1 MLRRQWIGVAA
12 AAIAGAWRS
21 DPSLAAD
28 DTVIAGATRATPR
41 VGIVLSSFSGAEDH
55 DGTKLK
61 GLRNPVSPESPAGD
75 ELLDEMVRKAIEL
88 GNTARGGLSGIVE
101 ERDWV
106 VIQPHIAIC
115 QRPDGRFVPGCVA
128 DLRVVRSVI
137 DFLAERRL
145 GSRITIAAA
154 PSWSSDPAFD
164 PWESDWDGVFG
175 KTSYRRLIGDL
186 GRRHPAIRFDIVDL
200 KQDGTLALQPP
211 GESSPSRETPAV
223 YDFPATLLQC
233 DKLITVAPLST
244 SSWTVVSLTLGSYFG
259 VLPATPHDRLRGG
272 FHGSGSPHELLADLF
287 SLRPPDYAI
296 LGGEQGL
303 EGDGPYG
310 PDAGSV
316 HHNLIL
322 AGASA
327 VAVDAVGAA
336 IMGFDP
342 ARIKHLEFAVQRG
355 FGTVDTGS
363 VWTRGNEIDEA
374 KRPFRPADPVVRD
387 EAHLA

>member
-1 MLRRQWIGVAA
+1 MLRRQWIGFAA
-12 AAIAGAWRS
+12 AAIAGAWQR
-21 DPSLAAD
+21 DPSPAAA
-28 DTVIAGATRATPR
+28 DTVIAGATQATPR
-41 VGIVLSSFSGAEDH
+41 VGIVLSSFSGAQDH
-55 DGTKLK
+55 DGANLK
-61 GLRNPVSPESPAGD
+61 GLQNPVSPESPAGD
-75 ELLDEMVRKAIEL
+75 DLLDEMVRKAIEL
-88 GNTARGGLSGIVE
+88 GNTGRGGLSGIVE

-106 VIQPHIAIC
+106 VIKPHIAVC
-115 QRPDGRFVPGCVA
+115 QRADGRFIPGSVA

-154 PSWSSDPAFD
+154 PSWSMDPTFD
-164 PWESDWDGVFG
+164 PWESGWDGVFG
-175 KTSYRRLIGDL
+175 KTSYRRLIEEL
-186 GRRHPAIRFDIVDL
+186 GRGHPAIHFDIADL
-200 KQDGTLALQPP
+200 TEDETMALQPP
-211 GESSPSRETPAV
+211 GGSSPSRQTPAD
-223 YDFPATLLQC
+223 YDFPATLLKC

-259 VLPATPHDRLRGG
+259 VLPAARHVRLREDSP
-272 FHGSGSPHELLADLF
+272 GSGSPHEMLADLF

-296 LGGEQGL
+296 LGGEHGL

-310 PDAGSV
+310 PDAGPV

-342 ARIKHLEFAVQRG
+342 ARIKHLELAVQRG
-355 FGTVDTGS
+355 FGTTDTDA
-363 VWTRGNEIDEA
+363 VWTRGNGIDEA
-374 KRPFRPADPVVRD
+374 KRPFRPATGRP
-387 EAHLA
+387 AGG

>member
-1 MLRRQWIGVAA
+1 MLRRQWIGFAA
-12 AAIAGAWRS
+12 AAIAGAWQRGQS
-21 DPSLAAD
+21 RPAA
-28 DTVIAGATRATPR
+28 DTVIAGATQATPR

-61 GLRNPVSPESPAGD
+61 GLQNPVSPESPASGD
-75 ELLDEMVRKAIEL
+75 LLDEMVRKAIEL

-101 ERDWV
+101 EQDWV
-106 VIQPHIAIC
+106 VIKPHMAVC
-115 QRPDGRFVPGCVA
+115 QRADGRFIPGSVG

-137 DFLAERRL
+137 EWLAERGL

-154 PSWSSDPAFD
+154 PSWSMEPTFD

-175 KTSYRRLIGDL
+175 ETSYRQLSEEL
-186 GRRHPAIRFDIVDL
+186 GRRHPSIRFDIADL
-200 KQDGTLALQPP
+200 TEDETIALQPP
-211 GESSPSRETPAV
+211 GGSSVSRQTPSV
-223 YDFPATLLQC
+223 YDFPATLLKC

-259 VLPATPHDRLRGG
+259 VLPSARHHRLREESP
-272 FHGSGSPHELLADLF
+272 GSGSSQELLADLF
-287 SLRPPDYAI
+287 SLRPPDYTI

-310 PDAGSV
+310 PDAGPV

-342 ARIKHLEFAVQRG
+342 ARIMHLQIAVQRG
-355 FGTVDTGS
+355 FGTADTEAI
-363 VWTRGNEIDEA
+363 WTRGNDIDEA
-374 KRPFRPADPVVRD
+374 KRPFRPATGRPTGG
-387 EAHLA
+387 